1 MSDSGDDCDT
11 LAMVMNMDEKKEEAT
26 GHEVPEKSPE
36 KEPAQDSCREDKHE
50 QKQPQDEEEDSDE
63 EDTLQMVESGTSAPV
78 DPMRTVQ
85 WYFASPGLGKTEGP
99 MLLDDLR
106 DVWDEGGLSEDTL
119 MWQPEFKE
127 WIPLKMC
134 GELLGK
140 LKEGEGP
147 PAHMVMPENKSGQ
160 DKDKQKDKRKKGK
173 KKKGP
178 EGPKEWFELK
188 RNTSVYVQFLPLDV
202 GIPELVTFFKKAGII
217 KLDPITKQPKVK
229 VYPDQEGKPKGDA
242 LITYLKPESVDLAV
256 KLLDETVLRDGDI
269 AKIRVEPAKFQQK
282 GEQYVP
288 KDTSEVR
295 KAARRA
301 ARSQN
306 GLFSWHEVGD
316 ENPRVV
322 ILKHMFHPDD
332 FAEEVNLRQDLRED
346 MQEEL
351 GKLGTIERIRIY
363 DTHPEGVISIKFAD
377 SLVAQKCVE
386 KMRGRWYNGARVIA
400 DLWDYVTDYRHPG
413 NNGRHAVKRLHE
425 DDSDS
430 EEDEGGPPPPKRLAP
445 AEAPQAAA
453 AVEADCDGVAGDS
466 ADGTSPAA
474 AESNFSE
481 KIPASEQGD
490 SVEIHC
496 D

>member
-1 MSDSGDDCDT
+1 M
-11 LAMVMNMDEKKEEAT
+11 EEKEE
-26 GHEVPEKSPE
+26 
-36 KEPAQDSCREDKHE
+36 
-50 QKQPQDEEEDSDE
+50 SDE
-63 EDTLQMVESGTSAPV
+63 EDTLQMVESETAARV
-78 DPMRTVQ
+78 DPLRTVQ
-85 WYFASPGLGKTEGP
+85 WHFASPGLGKTEGP

-134 GELLGK
+134 GELLAH

-147 PAHMVMPENKSGQ
+147 PAHMIMPEDNSAKEG
-160 DKDKQKDKRKKGK
+160 KQKDKKKKGK

-188 RNTSVYVQFLPLDV
+188 RNTSVYVQHLPVDITV
-202 GIPELVTFFKKAGII
+202 VELVAFFKKAGII

-229 VYPDQEGKPKGDA
+229 IYTDQEGKAKGDA
-242 LITYLKPESVDLAV
+242 LITFLKPESVDLSV
-256 KLLDETVLRDGDI
+256 KLLDETILRDGDTTRL
-269 AKIRVEPAKFQQK
+269 RVEPAKFQQK
-282 GEQYVP
+282 GDQYVP
-288 KDTSEVR
+288 KDTSEAR

-332 FAEEVNLRQDLRED
+332 FAEEINLRQDLRED

-363 DTHPEGVISIKFAD
+363 EDHPEGVISIKFAD
-377 SLVAQKCVE
+377 SLVAQKCME

-400 DLWDYVTDYRHPG
+400 DLWDYATDYRNTG
-413 NNGRHAVKRLHE
+413 VNGRLPQKRLRD

-430 EEDEGGPPPPKRLAP
+430 EEEDEDGPPLPKRAVP
-445 AEAPQAAA
+445 TPTPDTEANAEVNADGGQDNGAAA
-453 AVEADCDGVAGDS
+453 AVPDGA
-466 ADGTSPAA
+466 SPPM
-474 AESNFSE
+474 AESNSPKVSE
-481 KIPASEQGD
+481 VARED
-490 SVEIHC
+490 AVDIHC